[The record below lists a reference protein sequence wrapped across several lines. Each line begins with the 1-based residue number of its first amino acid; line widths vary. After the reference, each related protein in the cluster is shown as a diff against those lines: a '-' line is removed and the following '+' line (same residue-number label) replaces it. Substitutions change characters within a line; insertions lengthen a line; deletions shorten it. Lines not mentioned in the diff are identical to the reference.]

1 MTIKKINLK
10 ILALLSLLSIFL
22 LSACTDKPYLDIQ
35 NAWIAEAPP
44 VSKVMVAYL
53 TISNET
59 SEQIEIVRAES
70 DLYSSIEFHETV
82 HENGMARMIRHQSL
96 IIPSKSK
103 LILQR
108 GEKHLMLFNPKKT
121 LKANDS
127 VKITFTLSDNSSQS
141 VNINVKKAEL

>member
-10 ILALLSLLSIFL
+10 ILALLALLSICIL
-22 LSACTDKPYLDIQ
+22 PACTDNPYLDIQ

-53 TISNET
+53 TINNET
-59 SEQIEIVRAES
+59 PEQIEIVRAES

-96 IIPSKSK
+96 VIPSKSK

-108 GEKHLMLFNPKKT
+108 GEKHLMLFNPKKI

-127 VKITFTLSDNSSQS
+127 VKITFTFSDNRSQS
-141 VNINVKKAEL
+141 ISVGVKKTEL